1 MSDPT
6 TDATPKPGPAL
17 RAPAIVLAVLALAL
31 IVVLVLIT
39 PWEPLDA
46 PAADRVAPNPEQDF
60 APAQIALAE
69 AYHRR
74 QWPAYFASLAVSL
87 LVTLGL
93 GFTSLGARIVQG
105 AARLIGRRRF
115 GQRRSVRLLAGTVA
129 VTGIG
134 FLATL
139 PFDVY
144 RSKTARD
151 YRIVVQGWDAY
162 ATDRLI
168 GLGFAIGG
176 SLLGLGIFFALTRRV
191 RNWWAPGAV
200 LAAGLVFA
208 TSFVYPVVVEPA
220 FNDFRPLPAGQVRSD
235 LLDLAARDDIT
246 VSDVLVAD
254 ESKRSTRLNAY
265 VSGIGSSRRIVLYDT
280 TLDKLPPEQTRS
292 IVAHE
297 LGHVKTDDV
306 LRGTAAAALGAAAGV
321 VLVFLMLSSRRLRR
335 RAGVDDPTEPSAL
348 ALLLAIVTL
357 LSTLTS
363 PITLAVSRRVE
374 ARADVHALN
383 VTRDPATVIA
393 MQQRLSSTNLSD
405 LSPPRWIVWLVSS
418 HPTGPERIAQA
429 RTWAKVN
436 GVTLPPSEPAERGTS
451 EARER

>member
-1 MSDPT
+1 MSNSVPE
-6 TDATPKPGPAL
+6 AASPNGESEPSRK
-17 RAPAIVLAVLALAL
+17 APAIALAVLAVAL
-31 IVVLVLIT
+31 LVVLALIT
-39 PWEPLDA
+39 PWEPLPA
-46 PAADRVAPNPEQDF
+46 SAADRVASDPTLDF
-60 APAQIALAE
+60 TAAQIALEE

-74 QWPAYFASLAVSL
+74 QWPAYFGSLAVSL
-87 LVTLGL
+87 IVALGL
-93 GFTSLGARIVQG
+93 GFTPLGARLVRG
-105 AARLIGRRRF
+105 AARLLGRARFGRRR
-115 GQRRSVRLLAGTVA
+115 SVLLLAGTVA

-139 PFDVY
+139 PFDLY

-162 ATDRLI
+162 ATDRLV
-168 GLGFAIGG
+168 GFAFTVGG
-176 SLLGLGIFFALTRRV
+176 TLLGLGLFFALTRRV

-200 LAAGLVFA
+200 LAVALVFA

-246 VSDVLVAD
+246 VSDVLIAD

-265 VSGIGSSRRIVLYDT
+265 VSGIGSSRRIVVYDT
-280 TLDKLPPEQTRS
+280 TLNKLPPEQTRS

-321 VLVFLMLSSRRLRR
+321 VLVFLLLSSGRLRR
-335 RAGVDDPTEPSAL
+335 RAGVTDPTDPSAL
-348 ALLLAIVTL
+348 ALLLGIVTL

-363 PITLAVSRRVE
+363 PITLMVSRKVE
-374 ARADVHALN
+374 ARADVHALT
-383 VTRDPATVIA
+383 VTRDPATLIA
-393 MQQRLSSTNLSD
+393 MQQRLSATNLSD
-405 LSPPRWIVWLVSS
+405 LDPPAWITWLVST
-418 HPTGPERIAQA
+418 HPTGPDRIAQA
-429 RTWAKVN
+429 RTWAKIN
-436 GVTLPPSEPAERGTS
+436 GVTLPPSTPAQRD
-451 EARER
+451 